1 MRGALAHIIRGRRRG
16 EPSTDP
22 GASSIL
28 GAYLETAPR
37 PQNAIDL
44 FTGEWASRFPEPL
57 AGVEAGMVP
66 LFEDERVAWALE
78 LLGELRGLSVLEL
91 GPLEGGHT
99 WQLTQAGARV
109 TAVEANTRAYL
120 KCLIVKELL
129 EMGDARFLL
138 GDFLAYLR
146 EGSPHY
152 DVCLASGV
160 LYHMRDPVELI
171 ALLAP
176 ASDRLMLWTHVYDE
190 GVISTRQELA
200 RRFSAA
206 NRASHCGFDHT
217 LHRFEYAEA
226 LNAEGYCGGSARYS
240 CWLSRADLM
249 TALDYF
255 GWTVDAVAFDQPLH
269 PHGPA
274 LALLATQRG

>member
-1 MRGALAHIIRGRRRG
+1 MRSALTHIIRGRGRG
-16 EPSTDP
+16 EPSTGP
-22 GASSIL
+22 SASSIL
-28 GAYLETAPR
+28 DAYFETAPS
-37 PQNAIDL
+37 PQNPVDIFA
-44 FTGEWASRFPEPL
+44 GEWASRLPESL
-57 AGVEAGMVP
+57 AGVEAGIVP
-66 LFEDERVAWALE
+66 LFDDERVCWALE
-78 LLGELRGLSVLEL
+78 HLGDLSSRSVLEL

-99 WQLTQAGARV
+99 WQLIQAGARV

-146 EGSPHY
+146 EGPPRF

-160 LYHMRDPVELI
+160 LYHVRDPVELI

-190 GVISTRQELA
+190 EVISARPELA
-200 RRFSAA
+200 RRFSAED
-206 NRASHCGFDHT
+206 RASHRGFDHT

-226 LNAEGYCGGSARYS
+226 LSAEGFCGGSARYS

-249 TALDYF
+249 AALEHF
-255 GWTVDAVAFDQPLH
+255 GWTVDTVAFDQPLH